1 MATQRLPDIESLAHA
16 AARAERLSA
25 LAAEVARRT
34 AGGVELCD
42 PIEAAWLSEH
52 VAGTDRHLFALRW
65 FNPLGPTHLEFVLK
79 AVPGRD
85 AALLVANQRHP
96 FSPEAW
102 ALGLL
107 APKQRDSADRLVAVF
122 LELARWEH
130 GKVSALVSS
139 TPTLALLPKGGPLG
153 WNAFRQIVRVL
164 LTQVDGRKL
173 EQAIAYMRQFPARP
187 WDRTAAE
194 LEDTFAR
201 FAPHLETETP
211 PPARPRHAPITD
223 ELFDAWWACV
233 TDPAHAEAEM
243 TEFPNAW
250 DGAVRFQRGEFL
262 RKASV
267 QSGHKPVRGPGD
279 SDNLTNDEEVV

>member
-1 MATQRLPDIESLAHA
+1 MATQRFPDLESLAHA
-16 AARAERLSA
+16 AARAERLRS

-34 AGGVELCD
+34 AGGVGLCD
-42 PIEAAWLSEH
+42 PIKAAWLSEH
-52 VAGTDRHLFALRW
+52 IAGTDRHLFALRW

-107 APKQRDSADRLVAVF
+107 APKQRDSADKLVDVF
-122 LELARWEH
+122 AEFARREH
-130 GKVSALVSS
+130 GKASALISS

-153 WNAFRQIVRVL
+153 WDAFKQIVRGL
-164 LTQVDGRKL
+164 LSQVDGRNL
-173 EQAIAYMRQFPARP
+173 EQAIAYMRRFPARP

-194 LEDTFAR
+194 PEDTFTR
-201 FAPHLETETP
+201 FAPHIETEAP
-211 PPARPRHAPITD
+211 PPALPQHAPITV
-223 ELFDAWWACV
+223 ELFDAWWACII
-233 TDPAHAEAEM
+233 DPAHAGAEM
-243 TEFPNAW
+243 AEFPNAW

-279 SDNLTNDEEVV
+279 SDNLIDDEEVV

>member
-16 AARAERLSA
+16 AARAERLIS
-25 LAAEVARRT
+25 LAAEVARST
-34 AGGVELCD
+34 AGGVGLCD
-42 PIEAAWLSEH
+42 PIKAAWLSEH
-52 VAGTDRHLFALRW
+52 IAGTDSHLFALRW

-107 APKQRDSADRLVAVF
+107 GPKQCDSADKLVDVF
-122 LELARWEH
+122 AEFARREH
-130 GKVSALVSS
+130 KKANALVSS

-153 WNAFRQIVRVL
+153 WDAFKQIVRGL
-164 LTQVDGRKL
+164 LSQVDGRNL
-173 EQAIAYMRQFPARP
+173 EQAIAYMRRFPARP

-201 FAPHLETETP
+201 FAPHLRADAPALELPQRTP
-211 PPARPRHAPITD
+211 VTD
-223 ELFDAWWACV
+223 EIFDAWWACV
-233 TDPAHAEAEM
+233 TDPAHAGAEM
-243 TEFPNAW
+243 AEFPNAW

-279 SDNLTNDEEVV
+279 SDSLIDDEEVV